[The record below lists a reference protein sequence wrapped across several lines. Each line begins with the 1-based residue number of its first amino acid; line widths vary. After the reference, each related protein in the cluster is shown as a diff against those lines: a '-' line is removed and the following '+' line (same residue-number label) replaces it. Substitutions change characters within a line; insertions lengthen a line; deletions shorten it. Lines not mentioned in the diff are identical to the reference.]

1 MSKMIWP
8 IVALLALSACDSNS
22 NVRITTTSSS
32 DSGSVLK
39 VIDALQCPTDQGVLT
54 RRGTA
59 SDGGQ
64 TCTYAG
70 PRGSEVKLHLV
81 NLDSQGADAA
91 LKRFQDEL
99 GIGAHTAAVSV
110 SSSEAASDA
119 TEGERATVRLPG
131 LSVDA
136 EGDRATVALP
146 GMKIEADGD
155 RANIRIGG
163 LTIRADDSG
172 SQITTTDGDRQ
183 AVIKASDAGAEIRT
197 DSKNSVR
204 ANMMN
209 VVANP
214 GPSGWRVIGYEARGP
229 SSGPIVV
236 ATYRSRDRD
245 PDDMIE
251 AAKALVALNV
261 GD

>member
-8 IVALLALSACDSNS
+8 IVALLSLSACDSNS
-22 NVRITTTSSS
+22 NVRITKNSSA
-32 DSGSVLK
+32 DSSSVLK

-81 NLDSQGADAA
+81 PLNGEVADIA

-99 GIGAHTAAVSV
+99 GISTHEPTIAVETD
-110 SSSEAASDA
+110 EATDDAS
-119 TEGERATVRLPG
+119 TPERASVRMPG
-131 LSVDA
+131 LSVDS

-163 LTIRADDSG
+163 MVIRADDKG
-172 SQITTTDGDRQ
+172 STVTDGKGTNIV
-183 AVIKASDAGAEIRT
+183 ANGAGTVSINNVSRTAIRAT
-197 DSKNSVR
+197 LLHKDSKPS
-204 ANMMN
+204 AN
-209 VVANP
+209 
-214 GPSGWRVIGYEARGP
+214 GWRMVGYEARGP
-229 SSGPIVV
+229 GGGPIVV
-236 ATYRSRDRD
+236 ATFRTRDRD
-245 PDDMIE
+245 EDAIVSAIRE
-251 AAKALVALNV
+251 LVNLNV